1 MLRTKKKKKKSACAV
16 TCFRNRPCKDS
27 YAWLTQSINSQS
39 VIPQTLTKLRIFVMH
54 FFYLDNSDLFN
65 YFCPES
71 PDTYKRSNFQSQK
84 FQLQLGLINIPS

>member
-1 MLRTKKKKKKSACAV
+1 MQGFLHMAYAV
-16 TCFRNRPCKDS
+16 N
-27 YAWLTQSINSQS
+27 TQSKC
-39 VIPQTLTKLRIFVMH
+39 QTSNVDKIGDFCDV
-54 FFYLDNSDLFN
+54 FFFFFFIILDNSDLFN